1 MDKIEKIEGVD
12 LKDLFTVQA
21 AALIEEK
28 KEKVKEAVR
37 GVLVKLQMSQKE
49 ENEAK
54 RNFEKK
60 EKATKNILEGIE
72 KLKAGDWSQLEQ
84 LSKSNK
90 DGGKKE
96 EEVKE

>member
-60 EKATKNILEGIE
+60 EKVTKNILEGIE